1 MKKHSYLKHAAAA
14 AMAASMIVS
23 LVACGQKQEAETS
36 APAAEKTEAKS
47 EGESGG
53 TAAPAEFSYPMAEGE
68 TLQYWLQP
76 TTTVTA
82 NFASLG
88 DTPFAKGLMEN
99 TGINVEF
106 LQPPQGQDKEQF
118 SLIIADGDLPDIMEY
133 NWISDYPG
141 GPEKAI
147 RDGVIVPL
155 NDIMDQYCPNLKAY
169 LAENPDID
177 RACKTDDGNYYCFPF
192 VRGDETLLNTIGLML
207 RSDWLEELNLEVPET
222 IDEWHTVLTV
232 FKEEKGCTAPYTF
245 EYTNNQYLGANP
257 FVAAFDTNY
266 SFYIG
271 SDDKVHFGAAEEGYK
286 NYLETM
292 SQWYFEGL
300 LDADIATMKSDQ
312 VSAKITNGTAGASL
326 GQAGSRMGTWLAAAQ
341 QTNPDYN
348 LKAAPQPSTE
358 KGKKAEFGHV
368 EVPYSGR
375 SSAAITTSCEDIER
389 AARLLDWA
397 YSDEG
402 HMYYN
407 FGAEGVTYTMESGD
421 PIYTDEILNNP
432 NGWPV
437 GQAMSAYI
445 RGNYNGPF
453 VQDKRYVTQYYT
465 MEPQKETPN
474 IWGAASSNGA
484 AHVMPPITPTSDE
497 SKEFSTIMNQIN
509 TYRDEMTL
517 KFIFG
522 DTDISEFGEY
532 VANMEKM
539 GLERALEIQ
548 NAAYERYKTR

>member
-1 MKKHSYLKHAAAA
+1 MTAVMTTGLAGCGGGETAATTTAAAESKGA
-14 AMAASMIVS
+14 ESSAASNT
-23 LVACGQKQEAETS
+23 E
-36 APAAEKTEAKS
+36 TEA
-47 EGESGG
+47 
-53 TAAPAEFSYPMAEGE
+53 AAEFSYPMEAGE
-68 TLQYWLQP
+68 PLQYWVET
-76 TTTVTA
+76 TTTVSA
-82 NFASLG
+82 NYANLG

-99 TGINVEF
+99 TGVDIEF
-106 LQPPQGQDKEQF
+106 LQPPQGQQKEQF

-133 NWISDYPG
+133 NWVSDYPG

-147 RDGVIVPL
+147 RDGVIIPL
-155 NDIMDQYCPNLKAY
+155 NDVIDQYCPNLKKY

-177 RACKTDDGNYYCFPF
+177 RAVKTDDGNYYCFPF
-192 VRGDETLLNTIGLML
+192 IRGDESLLNTIGLML
-207 RSDWLEELNLEVPET
+207 RADWLEELNLEVPET
-222 IDEWHTVLTV
+222 VDEWYTVLKA
-232 FKEEKGCTAPYTF
+232 FKEEKGATAPFTF

-271 SDDKVHFGAAEEGYK
+271 SDDQVHFGAVDEGYK
-286 NYLETM
+286 EYLETM
-292 SQWYFEGL
+292 HQWYEEGL
-300 LDADIATMKSDQ
+300 IDADIATMKNDQ
-312 VSAKITNGTAGASL
+312 VSAKITNGTAGASM

-341 QTNPDYN
+341 QTNPDYD
-348 LKAAPQPSTE
+348 LVAAPQPSRE
-358 KGKKAEFGHV
+358 KGQKAEFGHV
-368 EVPYSGR
+368 EVAYSGR
-375 SSAAITTSCEDIER
+375 SSAAITTSCEDVER

-407 FGAEGVTYTMESGD
+407 FGTEGVSYTMEDGE

-432 NGWPV
+432 EGLPV
-437 GQAMSAYI
+437 SQAMSAYI

-453 VQDKRYVTQYYT
+453 VQDERYVVQYYT
-465 MEPQKETPN
+465 MDQQKKTPEV
-474 IWGAASSNGA
+474 WGAGSSNGA

-497 SKEFSTIMNQIN
+497 SKEFSTIINQIN

-522 DTDISEFGEY
+522 DADISEFDEY
-532 VANMEKM
+532 VSNIEQM

>member
-1 MKKHSYLKHAAAA
+1 MKKKVLAVLLGGCMAAGLLAGCGGGETAATTTAAAESKGA
-14 AMAASMIVS
+14 ESSAASNT
-23 LVACGQKQEAETS
+23 E
-36 APAAEKTEAKS
+36 TEA
-47 EGESGG
+47 
-53 TAAPAEFSYPMAEGE
+53 AAEFSYPMEAGE
-68 TLQYWLQP
+68 PLQYWVET
-76 TTTVTA
+76 TTTVSA
-82 NFASLG
+82 NYANLG

-99 TGINVEF
+99 TGVDIEF
-106 LQPPQGQDKEQF
+106 LQPPQGQQKEQF

-133 NWISDYPG
+133 NWVSDYPG

-147 RDGVIVPL
+147 RDGVIIPL
-155 NDIMDQYCPNLKAY
+155 NDVIDQYCPNLKKY

-177 RACKTDDGNYYCFPF
+177 RAVKTDDGNYYCFPF
-192 VRGDETLLNTIGLML
+192 IRGDETLLNTIGLML
-207 RSDWLEELNLEVPET
+207 RADWLEELNLEVPET
-222 IDEWHTVLTV
+222 VDEWYTVLKA
-232 FKEEKGCTAPYTF
+232 FKEEKGATAPFTF

-271 SDDKVHFGAAEEGYK
+271 SDDQVHFGAVDEGYK
-286 NYLETM
+286 EYLETM
-292 SQWYFEGL
+292 HQWYEEGL
-300 LDADIATMKSDQ
+300 IDADIATMKNDQ
-312 VSAKITNGTAGASL
+312 VSAKITNGTAGASM

-341 QTNPDYN
+341 QTNPDYD
-348 LKAAPQPSTE
+348 LVAAPQPSRE
-358 KGKKAEFGHV
+358 KGQKAEFGHV

-375 SSAAITTSCEDIER
+375 SSAAITTSCEDVER

-407 FGAEGVTYTMESGD
+407 FGTEGVSYTMEDGE

-432 NGWPV
+432 EGLPV
-437 GQAMSAYI
+437 SQAMSAYI

-453 VQDKRYVTQYYT
+453 VQDERYVVQYYT
-465 MEPQKETPN
+465 MDQQKKTPEV
-474 IWGAASSNGA
+474 WGAGSSNGA

-497 SKEFSTIMNQIN
+497 SKEFSTIINQIN

-522 DTDISEFGEY
+522 DADISEFDEY
-532 VANMEKM
+532 VSNIEQM

>member
-1 MKKHSYLKHAAAA
+1 MTAAMTASLAGCGGGETAATTTAAAESKNA
-14 AMAASMIVS
+14 ESTAASNT
-23 LVACGQKQEAETS
+23 E
-36 APAAEKTEAKS
+36 TEA
-47 EGESGG
+47 
-53 TAAPAEFSYPMAEGE
+53 AAEFSYPMEAGE
-68 TLQYWLQP
+68 PLQYWVET
-76 TTTVTA
+76 TTTVSA
-82 NFASLG
+82 NYANLG

-99 TGINVEF
+99 TGVDIEF
-106 LQPPQGQDKEQF
+106 LQPPQGQQKEQF

-133 NWISDYPG
+133 NWVSDYPG

-147 RDGVIVPL
+147 RDGVIIPL
-155 NDIMDQYCPNLKAY
+155 NDVIDQYCPNLKKY

-177 RACKTDDGNYYCFPF
+177 RAVKTDDGNYYCFPF
-192 VRGDETLLNTIGLML
+192 IRGDESLLNTIGLML
-207 RSDWLEELNLEVPET
+207 RADWLEELNLEVPET
-222 IDEWHTVLTV
+222 VDEWYTVLKA
-232 FKEEKGCTAPYTF
+232 FKEEKGATAPFTF

-271 SDDKVHFGAAEEGYK
+271 SDDQVHFGAVDEGYK
-286 NYLETM
+286 EYLETM
-292 SQWYFEGL
+292 HQWYEEGL
-300 LDADIATMKSDQ
+300 IDADIATMKNDQ

-341 QTNPDYN
+341 QTNPDYD
-348 LKAAPQPSTE
+348 LVAAPQPSRE
-358 KGKKAEFGHV
+358 KGQKAEFGHV
-368 EVPYSGR
+368 EVAYSGR
-375 SSAAITTSCEDIER
+375 SSAAITTSCEDVER

-407 FGAEGVTYTMESGD
+407 FGTEGVSYTMEDGE

-432 NGWPV
+432 EGLPV
-437 GQAMSAYI
+437 SQAMSAYI

-453 VQDKRYVTQYYT
+453 VQDERYVVQYYT
-465 MEPQKETPN
+465 MDQQKKTPEV
-474 IWGAASSNGA
+474 WGAGSSNGA

-497 SKEFSTIMNQIN
+497 SKEFSTIINQIN

-522 DTDISEFGEY
+522 DADISEFDEY
-532 VANMEKM
+532 VSNIEQM